1 MPSTIWDDHKD
12 KACPLCPNVDLSRT
26 GMHGQRIST
35 SDNFVIYK
43 SDTRDVRTGEKETF
57 LECKYCGALFDKN
70 RKVVN

>member
-12 KACPLCPNVDLSRT
+12 KACPLCPNVELVGLDK
-26 GMHGQRIST
+26 GVST
-35 SDNFVIYK
+35 ADNFTIVK
-43 SDTRDVRTGEKETF
+43 STHPITSEKETL

>member
-26 GMHGQRIST
+26 GIGQRIST

-43 SDTRDVRTGEKETF
+43 SDTRDLRTGEKETF

-70 RKVVN
+70 RKVIN